1 MYCQKKKLFKQKKI
15 KFLQILVLQNEYY
28 EFRGLYIR
36 MTIPTGKNQ

>member
-1 MYCQKKKLFKQKKI
+1 MYCQKKNYLKK
-15 KFLQILVLQNEYY
+15 KSPLQILVLQNEYY